1 MNLRS
6 FLYIN
11 PVLLDDY
18 ISAIDGF
25 IYEEETLTSS
35 KTKEIN
41 GGLEGNMHFA
51 KGKGNYSNTNTEE
64 AQKQVKITNSAK
76 FDKIDLFGKLNYK
89 FWLYKQQIILNL
101 FSYLFIWFL

>member
-25 IYEEETLTSS
+25 IYEEETLP
-35 KTKEIN
+35 
-41 GGLEGNMHFA
+41 LA
-51 KGKGNYSNTNTEE
+51 R
-64 AQKQVKITNSAK
+64 QK
-76 FDKIDLFGKLNYK
+76 KLMED
-89 FWLYKQQIILNL
+89 
-101 FSYLFIWFL
+101 